1 MICLK
6 SDSPYTERT
15 TAQRQLYLSVVDGL
29 LRNANGRLVSV
40 LALLDL
46 SAATDMLDCPIL
58 ILLQKLE
65 STFGI
70 SGLRPT

>member
-46 SAATDMLDCPIL
+46 SAAVDMLDYP